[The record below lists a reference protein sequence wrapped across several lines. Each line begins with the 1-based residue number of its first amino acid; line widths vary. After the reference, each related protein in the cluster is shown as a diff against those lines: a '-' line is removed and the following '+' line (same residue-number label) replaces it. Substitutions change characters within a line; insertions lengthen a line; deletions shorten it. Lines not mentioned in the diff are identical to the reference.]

1 MLDERV
7 GMIGAELGFPELERL
22 LEERQGQVQLP
33 GILIRQGE
41 VVHARERVG
50 MIRAEMLF
58 AQRERA
64 LQESDRSLVRADTA
78 IGVPHGKQKLRLEQR
93 LAREVGLDLRL
104 RQFHGGPVE

>member
-1 MLDERV
+1 
-7 GMIGAELGFPELERL
+7 
-22 LEERQGQVQLP
+22 
-33 GILIRQGE
+33 
-41 VVHARERVG
+41 

-104 RQFHGGPVE
+104 GQFHGGPVE